1 MEMQQVRYFLAVA
14 RTRNFTRAAEECN
27 VTQPSLTRAIKQ
39 LEAEFGGDLFR
50 RERPAA
56 QLTDLG
62 ERVYPM
68 LKQCY
73 ESALD
78 ARSVATSVKS
88 GEIGSLRLAM
98 SHTVDLEILIPHL
111 QELQRVFDRLD
122 CRVLRGTGPEVEG
135 LLKNGDAELGITSSS
150 GEGWDRLDDWPLF
163 SEPFVLL
170 VHADHILASRES
182 VSLDELRD
190 ERLLMRTHCEQ
201 AEQFSPLLSAARIE
215 TEFSTRVCSER
226 DLIALVAA
234 NQGIAIVPQSV
245 AIPDTVRRLPLKD
258 LDMTRLV
265 HLYGVAG
272 RQRTAAG
279 TVILK
284 LLRGSDWSRR

>member
-1 MEMQQVRYFLAVA
+1 MQQVRYFLAVA

-135 LLKNGDAELGITSSS
+135 LLKNGDAELGITSSA
-150 GEGWDRLDDWPLF
+150 GEGWDRLDAWPLF
-163 SEPFVLL
+163 SEPYVLL
-170 VHADHILASRES
+170 VHADHPFAARDGVGLE
-182 VSLDELRD
+182 ELRE
-190 ERLLMRTHCEQ
+190 ERLLTRTHCEQ
-201 AEQFSPLLSAARIE
+201 AEQFSALLSAHRID
-215 TEFSTRVCSER
+215 TEFSIKICSER

-234 NQGIAIVPQSV
+234 NQGIGLVPQSV
-245 AIPDTVRRLPLKD
+245 STPDTVLRIPLKD
-258 LDMTRLV
+258 LEFTRLV

-272 RQRTAAG
+272 RQRTSAA
-279 TVILK
+279 TIILK